1 MSLIIHHLITCSA
14 DHLKLNN
21 PFPHLKMQ
29 YPNNIA
35 ELQDTKSNDN
45 SNLPVANENHARAYT
60 APVVS
65 ASLPMKP
72 SAAIDKSPTSPLL
85 LKKAAAKALKASRD
99 FYQKNSNAIS
109 IVASVILG
117 AGMQVLLASTQGEQ
131 YSYTQSLL
139 FLACALEGLSLF
151 FSNLIMMVSCCQ
163 SSSLPC
169 SSPTS
174 YN

>member
-1 MSLIIHHLITCSA
+1 MQ
-14 DHLKLNN
+14 DRNN
-21 PFPHLKMQ
+21 K
-29 YPNNIA
+29 A
-35 ELQDTKSNDN
+35 EIQDTRSENN
-45 SNLPVANENHARAYT
+45 YNLPVVNENHARAYT

-65 ASLPMKP
+65 AGLSMKP
-72 SAAIDKSPTSPLL
+72 STPLDMSPTSPLL

-117 AGMQVLLASTQGEQ
+117 AGMQVLLASTKGEQ
-131 YSYTQSLL
+131 YSHSQSLL

-151 FSNLIMMVSCCQ
+151 FSNLIMMVSSCQ
-163 SSSLPC
+163 SISS
-169 SSPTS
+169 STSATS